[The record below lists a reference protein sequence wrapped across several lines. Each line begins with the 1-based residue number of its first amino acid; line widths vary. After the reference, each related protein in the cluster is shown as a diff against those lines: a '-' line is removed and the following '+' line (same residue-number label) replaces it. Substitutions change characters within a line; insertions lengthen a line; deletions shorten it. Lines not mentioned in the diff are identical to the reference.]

1 MLHDIHHI
9 KRAFIFC
16 MTLLTTVACT
26 YDYEI
31 PDSETEP
38 MVVIFGQIVSESE
51 CVFSLHSTARPNG
64 NLEIYS
70 NMDDAT
76 VVVKGTDGQVFEGHG
91 VGNFTGRF
99 I

>member
-51 CVFSLHSTARPNG
+51 CVLTA
-64 NLEIYS
+64 
-70 NMDDAT
+70 
-76 VVVKGTDGQVFEGHG
+76 
-91 VGNFTGRF
+91 
-99 I
+99 

>member
-51 CVFSLHSTARPNG
+51 CVCSHCIAQQDLMA
-64 NLEIYS
+64 IW
-70 NMDDAT
+70 
-76 VVVKGTDGQVFEGHG
+76 
-91 VGNFTGRF
+91 RF
-99 I
+99 IPI

>member
-38 MVVIFGQIVSESE
+38 MVVISGTIESE
-51 CVFSLHSTARPNG
+51 RECGFSLHSTARLTRV
-64 NLEIYS
+64 LEEI
-70 NMDDAT
+70 
-76 VVVKGTDGQVFEGHG
+76 
-91 VGNFTGRF
+91 
-99 I
+99 